1 MTLRSLSLVSGVV
14 PDIRSHLLSGPLI
27 SDRQETTLAR
37 LENEGLRAINQLI
50 KYYLGIWTTPRVITA
65 TIWERLSGRLFRLLT
80 LHCNNNL
87 QGVQCA
93 WMLCCNV
100 ESWTLIHSWERRPPV
115 PSPSFKAIGKQLSKL
130 LEAVQDVLPT
140 PRVALLF
147 TSIHNQFLSR

>member
-1 MTLRSLSLVSGVV
+1 MYFPTHSFRNLAVTLRSLSLVSGVV

-50 KYYLGIWTTPRVITA
+50 KYYLGIWTTPRGITA
-65 TIWERLSGRLFRLLT
+65 TIWERLSGRSFRLLT

-93 WMLCCNV
+93 WNSDYI
-100 ESWTLIHSWERRPPV
+100 ESSSYNLARKIMV
-115 PSPSFKAIGKQLSKL
+115 
-130 LEAVQDVLPT
+130 
-140 PRVALLF
+140 
-147 TSIHNQFLSR
+147 TSISRFVKPIQDICVIEYGLMNG